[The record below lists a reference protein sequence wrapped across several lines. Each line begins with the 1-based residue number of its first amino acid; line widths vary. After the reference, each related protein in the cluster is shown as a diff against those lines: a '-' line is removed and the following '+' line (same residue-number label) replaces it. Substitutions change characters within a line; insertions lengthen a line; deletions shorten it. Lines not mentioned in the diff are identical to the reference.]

1 MQNPPPVE
9 TGKIKDPGLTSLL
22 RELGRQNPG
31 LVVIS
36 TRLAVDDLKD
46 FKDTTALEI
55 DLELLSEEAG
65 AAYLKFLGVDGTED
79 ERKEATRDFDGHALA
94 LTLLGRY
101 LKVVHGGDIR
111 KRKEIPHVLDEQ
123 KQGAHARRV
132 MESYERWLAG
142 KPELDILRLMGLFDR
157 PAEKGALDAL
167 RKKLPTKEKGLLG
180 AMKNWRNTD
189 VIKGLTDNIHK
200 LSDKG
205 WKDAVHNLRDL
216 RLIAQEEPLEPDTL
230 DCHPLLREHF
240 GEKLKAENEE
250 AWREGHN
257 RLYKYYKA
265 TAKELPDTLEEMAP
279 LFAAV
284 IHGCQAGRHQEVF
297 WDYYNRIQRDPNVN
311 YCCNQLGAFGADL
324 SVISGFFD
332 QIWYQPVSILRE
344 DDKAFLLSI
353 AGFRLRALGRI
364 KNWSNRFKQ
373 RWTCGLKQ
381 RTGR

>member
-1 MQNPPPVE
+1 
-9 TGKIKDPGLTSLL
+9 
-22 RELGRQNPG
+22 
-31 LVVIS
+31 
-36 TRLAVDDLKD
+36 
-46 FKDTTALEI
+46 
-55 DLELLSEEAG
+55 
-65 AAYLKFLGVDGTED
+65 
-79 ERKEATRDFDGHALA
+79 
-94 LTLLGRY
+94 
-101 LKVVHGGDIR
+101 
-111 KRKEIPHVLDEQ
+111 
-123 KQGAHARRV
+123 
-132 MESYERWLAG
+132 
-142 KPELDILRLMGLFDR
+142 
-157 PAEKGALDAL
+157 
-167 RKKLPTKEKGLLG
+167 
-180 AMKNWRNTD
+180 MKNWRNTD

-257 RLYKYYKA
+257 RLYEYYKA

-364 KNWSNRFKQ
+364 KESEQPIQAALDMWIEAKNWVVAAVDAGNLSELMLTIGDVKRALGYAEQ
-373 RWTCGLKQ
+373 SV
-381 RTGR
+381 RTR